1 MTRAGTT
8 AALLLLA
15 SAPAA
20 LGQRVAE
27 VQMAPPTLRMVPDA
41 QSQLSATAY
50 DTAGTPLNVKFRW
63 TSSNVN
69 VVVVD
74 STGTAR
80 AIAPGTALIFAYP
93 LVDPSRRAPR
103 RGQIPV
109 RVLHPAAPG
118 MAPTA
123 TGGEPAPPTGA
134 AGPVIPPTAVM
145 PRPPFTGQPPMVMN
159 ERQVDSII
167 KASIN
172 CEEPMINATNPMR
185 ACYDQRPVPR
195 TPLSALSTVMCED
208 QHGGV
213 MLMVRVDT
221 AGAVTEVRPYVTS
234 RCPTVTDSIVAMAR
248 AMTFRPARRASQPV
262 PAWVRIVVRTGG
274 LMPPERPEP
283 APKP

>member
-103 RGQIPV
+103 
-109 RVLHPAAPG
+109 AASRHRR
-118 MAPTA
+118 
-123 TGGEPAPPTGA
+123 PAPPGRSFR
-134 AGPVIPPTAVM
+134 
-145 PRPPFTGQPPMVMN
+145 RPP
-159 ERQVDSII
+159 
-167 KASIN
+167 
-172 CEEPMINATNPMR
+172 
-185 ACYDQRPVPR
+185 
-195 TPLSALSTVMCED
+195 
-208 QHGGV
+208 
-213 MLMVRVDT
+213 
-221 AGAVTEVRPYVTS
+221 
-234 RCPTVTDSIVAMAR
+234 
-248 AMTFRPARRASQPV
+248 
-262 PAWVRIVVRTGG
+262 
-274 LMPPERPEP
+274 
-283 APKP
+283 